1 MAGALH
7 FDRLKYVI
15 LDWNYRDAKERRLLD
30 IDEVSLELAD
40 VEMIQSRNKIYSIIV
55 IDW

>member
-55 IDW
+55 ID